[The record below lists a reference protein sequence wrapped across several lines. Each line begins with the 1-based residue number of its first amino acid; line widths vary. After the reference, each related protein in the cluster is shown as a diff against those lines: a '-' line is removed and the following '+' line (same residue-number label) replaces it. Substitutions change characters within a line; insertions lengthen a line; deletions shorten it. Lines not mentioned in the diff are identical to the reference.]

1 MTDHGTDHGPDHG
14 TNPGASSPDSEHRV
28 LKFRRR
34 PATRRP
40 LPPSPID
47 DLAKYARGNET
58 DDYRH
63 RMLVNVAAF
72 VFVAALIG
80 IGLWLAG
87 SLAELRRNQDC
98 ALSGRRNCVP
108 IEVNRNRF

>member
-1 MTDHGTDHGPDHG
+1 MTDDGS
-14 TNPGASSPDSEHRV
+14 SSPDREHRV
-28 LKFRRR
+28 LKFRRSSG
-34 PATRRP
+34 ARRP

-47 DLAKYARGNET
+47 DLAKYARGSET

-63 RMLVNVAAF
+63 RMIVNVAAF

-80 IGLWLAG
+80 AGLWLAS

-108 IEVNRNRF
+108 IEVNKGRF

>member
-1 MTDHGTDHGPDHG
+1 MTDHGP
-14 TNPGASSPDSEHRV
+14 SSPDSEHRV
-28 LKFRRR
+28 LKFRHR
-34 PATRRP
+34 PAARRP

-47 DLAKYARGNET
+47 DLAKHARGGES

-63 RMLVNVAAF
+63 RMLVNAAAF

-80 IGLWLAG
+80 AGLWLVN

-98 ALSGRRNCVP
+98 ALSGRRNCAP
-108 IEVNRNRF
+108 IEVNKGRF